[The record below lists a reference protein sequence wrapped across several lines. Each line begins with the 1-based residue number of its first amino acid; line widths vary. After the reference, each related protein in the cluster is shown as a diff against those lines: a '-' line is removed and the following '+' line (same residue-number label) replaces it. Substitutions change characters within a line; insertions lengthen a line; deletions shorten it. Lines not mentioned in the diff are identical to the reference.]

1 MIPNNNT
8 SVLPFHTALEQQSH
22 RRSYAYGAIYP
33 IYVPQNMLVPFQIVR
48 NTRTNTAIS
57 SVLLYDTNDTFI
69 EDITQQMVEAGL
81 MVKRYA
87 SYGYDVII
95 FPAIVPMSCLDM
107 VGQYFIRVYDGV
119 NRFYSDVFTVVDNI
133 DDYLK
138 IQWYCEEDVYYKGG
152 VIHYTEPKFINTLYL
167 DTQLGKPEYPFTEES
182 EERDGL
188 LFPVKMYTE
197 KTYKFT
203 ALASEPMCDCMRLI
217 RMADYVQI
225 TDPYGNKYDAD
236 QFLCTPSW
244 QTQGDVASVEC
255 EFQTATI
262 FKNIGRGVRILDNGD
277 FNIDFNN
284 DYSVRYWIMCELYI
298 STTDNLYLIYYLVC
312 LFL

>member
-8 SVLPFHTALEQQSH
+8 SVLPFHTSLEQQSH

-48 NTRTNTAIS
+48 ETRSNVTLND
-57 SVLLYDTNDTFI
+57 VDLYKADGAWVT
-69 EDITQQMVEAGL
+69 DITEQMQDAGL
-81 MVKRYA
+81 MIKRYA
-87 SYGYDVII
+87 SYGYDVIL
-95 FPAIVPMSCLDM
+95 FPAIVPMNALNDI
-107 VGQYFIRVYDGV
+107 GQYYIRVRDRYAAY
-119 NRFYSDVFTVVDNI
+119 YSDVFTVVSNI

-167 DTQLGKPEYPFTEES
+167 ETQLGKPEYPFTEES

-188 LFPVKMYTE
+188 LFPIKMYTE

-236 QFLCTPSW
+236 QFLCTPTW

-262 FKNIGRGVRILDNGD
+262 FKNIGRGVKILNNGD

-284 DYSVRYWIMCELYI
+284 DY
-298 STTDNLYLIYYLVC
+298 LIGS
-312 LFL
+312 